1 MKRRYIVSFAR
12 KIPKEKSF
20 STRITKKCEIDQL
33 YFLKYLQRGMHYWE

>member
-1 MKRRYIVSFAR
+1 MDIDSFAR

-33 YFLKYLQRGMHYWE
+33 YFSKYLQRGIRYLK